1 MLDYLLLINIKK
13 VFFFLLH
20 LSSFVPILAKILVAP
35 WGLKVS
41 WLIYLF
47 FTYVLLEHKPFNGHP
62 IKAFANLQ
70 RQAEC
75 CLIGSLFVAHWVSP
89 MLAPFTFLLLIKAKG
104 IEVDS
109 LSYAFVFFLLFRF
122 DLFQIAL
129 VALSI
134 MSALLQDT
142 ETILATPEGWH
153 RACTRRVMFRGVQV
167 FTLVSA
173 FEGTYTRV
181 LLVVWFI
188 LLKIAVFLYTPEDNP
203 SNIEHKEG
211 DPVKFIQSRRHF
223 L

>member
-1 MLDYLLLINIKK
+1 MLY
-13 VFFFLLH
+13 FLLH
-20 LSSFVPILAKILVAP
+20 LTSFVPILAKILVSS
-35 WGLKVS
+35 WGLKIS
-41 WLIYLF
+41 WIIYLF
-47 FTYVLLEHKPFNGHP
+47 FTYVLLEHKNFNGHP
-62 IKAFANLQ
+62 VKAFANLQ

-75 CLIGSLFVAHWVSP
+75 CLLGSLFVAHWVSP
-89 MLAPFTFLLLIKAKG
+89 MLAPFTFLALIKAKG

-142 ETILATPEGWH
+142 EPILTTPDGWD
-153 RACTRRVMFRGVQV
+153 RACTRRIMFRSVQV

-173 FEGTYTRV
+173 YESAYTRV
-181 LLVVWFI
+181 LLFVWFG
-188 LLKIAVFLYTPEDNP
+188 LLKFAVFLYTPAENP

-211 DPVKFIQSRRHF
+211 DPVKLLQSRRHF

>member
-1 MLDYLLLINIKK
+1 M
-13 VFFFLLH
+13 
-20 LSSFVPILAKILVAP
+20 
-35 WGLKVS
+35 
-41 WLIYLF
+41 
-47 FTYVLLEHKPFNGHP
+47 LLEHQPFNGHP
-62 IKAFANLQ
+62 VKAFANLQ

-89 MLAPFTFLLLIKAKG
+89 MLAPFTFLALIKAKG

-142 ETILATPEGWH
+142 EPILATPSGWH

-167 FTLVSA
+167 FTLITA
-173 FEGTYTRV
+173 YEGTYTRV
-181 LLVVWFI
+181 LLLICVG
-188 LLKIAVFLYTPEDNP
+188 LLKFAVFLYTPEENP

-211 DPVKFIQSRRHF
+211 DPIKFLQSRRHF

>member
-1 MLDYLLLINIKK
+1 MFY
-13 VFFFLLH
+13 FLLH
-20 LSSFVPILAKILVAP
+20 LTTFVPVLAKILVAP

-47 FTYVLLEHKPFNGHP
+47 FTYVLLEHKPFNGYAV
-62 IKAFANLQ
+62 KAFANLQ

-75 CLIGSLFVAHWVSP
+75 CLIGSLFVAYWISP

-104 IEVDS
+104 IEVES

-122 DLFQIAL
+122 DLFQIGL

-142 ETILATPEGWH
+142 EPILATPDGWH
-153 RACTRRVMFRGVQV
+153 RACSRRIMFRGVQV
-167 FTLVSA
+167 FTLISA
-173 FEGTYTRV
+173 YEGTYTR
-181 LLVVWFI
+181 I
-188 LLKIAVFLYTPEDNP
+188 LLLIWSGLLKFAVFLYTPEDRPN
-203 SNIEHKEG
+203 NIEHKEG
-211 DPVKFIQSRRHF
+211 NPVKFLQSRRHF

>member
-1 MLDYLLLINIKK
+1 MYY
-13 VFFFLLH
+13 FLLH
-20 LSSFVPILAKILVAP
+20 LSSFVPILAKILVSS
-35 WGLKVS
+35 WGLKIS

-62 IKAFANLQ
+62 IKAFKNLQ

-89 MLAPFTFLLLIKAKG
+89 VLAPFTFLLLIKAKK

-109 LSYAFVFFLLFRF
+109 LRFAFVFFLLFRF
-122 DLFQIAL
+122 DLFQITL

-134 MSALLQDT
+134 MSCLLQDT
-142 ETILATPEGWH
+142 EQILATPDGWH

-167 FTLVSA
+167 FTLISA
-173 FEGTYTRV
+173 YEGTYARV
-181 LLVVWFI
+181 LLLIWFG
-188 LLKIAVFLYTPEDNP
+188 LLKFAVFLYTPEDRPN
-203 SNIEHKEG
+203 NIEHKEG
-211 DPVKFIQSRRHF
+211 DPVKLLQSRRHF

>member
-1 MLDYLLLINIKK
+1 MFY
-13 VFFFLLH
+13 FLLH
-20 LSSFVPILAKILVAP
+20 LTSFVPILAKILVSS

-41 WLIYLF
+41 WLFYLF
-47 FTYVLLEHKPFNGHP
+47 FTYVLLEHKNFNGHP
-62 IKAFANLQ
+62 VKAFANLQ

-75 CLIGSLFVAHWVSP
+75 CLIGSLFLAHWITP
-89 MLAPFTFLLLIKAKG
+89 MLAPLTFLALIKAKG

-142 ETILATPEGWH
+142 ETILSTPEGWQ
-153 RACTRRVMFRGVQV
+153 RACTRRIMFRGVQV

-181 LLVVWFI
+181 LLLIWFV
-188 LLKIAVFLYTPEDNP
+188 LLKLAVLLYTPEERP
-203 SNIEHKEG
+203 SNIEHNEG
-211 DPVKFIQSRRHF
+211 NPIKFLQSRRHF

>member
-1 MLDYLLLINIKK
+1 MFY
-13 VFFFLLH
+13 FLLH

-35 WGLKVS
+35 WGLKLA
-41 WLIYLF
+41 WFIYLF
-47 FTYVLLEHKPFNGHP
+47 FTYILFEHKNFNAHP
-62 IKAFANLQ
+62 VKSFKNLQ

-89 MLAPFTFLLLIKAKG
+89 MLAPLTFLALIKAKG

-109 LSYAFVFFLLFRF
+109 LSFAFVFFLLFRF

-142 ETILATPEGWH
+142 EPILATPEGWH

-167 FTLVSA
+167 FALISA
-173 FEGTYTRV
+173 YETTYTRILLVIWFV
-181 LLVVWFI
+181 LLKF
-188 LLKIAVFLYTPEDNP
+188 AVFLYTPEDRP

-211 DPVKFIQSRRHF
+211 DPIKFLQSRRHF

>member
-1 MLDYLLLINIKK
+1 MYY
-13 VFFFLLH
+13 FLLH
-20 LSSFVPILAKILVAP
+20 LSSFVPILAKILVSS
-35 WGLKVS
+35 WGLKIS
-41 WLIYLF
+41 WIIYLF
-47 FTYVLLEHKPFNGHP
+47 FTYVLLEHKNFNGYP
-62 IKAFANLQ
+62 VKAFSNLQ

-89 MLAPFTFLLLIKAKG
+89 VLAPFTFLALIKAKK

-142 ETILATPEGWH
+142 ETILATPDGWH

-167 FTLVSA
+167 FTLISA
-173 FEGTYTRV
+173 YEGTYAR
-181 LLVVWFI
+181 I
-188 LLKIAVFLYTPEDNP
+188 LLLIWFLFLKFAVFLYTPDDRP
-203 SNIEHKEG
+203 PNIEHKEG
-211 DPVKFIQSRRHF
+211 DPVKFLQSRRHF

>member
-1 MLDYLLLINIKK
+1 MYY
-13 VFFFLLH
+13 FLLH
-20 LSSFVPILAKILVAP
+20 LTTFVPILAKILVAP

-47 FTYVLLEHKPFNGHP
+47 FSYVLLEHKPFNGHP
-62 IKAFANLQ
+62 IKAFQNLQ

-75 CLIGSLFVAHWVSP
+75 CLIGSLFIAHWISP
-89 MLAPFTFLLLIKAKG
+89 MLAPFTFLALMKAKG

-129 VALSI
+129 VAFSI

-142 ETILATPEGWH
+142 EAILATPDGWH
-153 RACTRRVMFRGVQV
+153 RACTRRIMFRSVQI
-167 FTLVSA
+167 FTLISA
-173 FEGTYTRV
+173 YETTYSR
-181 LLVVWFI
+181 I
-188 LLKIAVFLYTPEDNP
+188 LLLIWFGLLKFAVFLYTPEDNP
-203 SNIEHKEG
+203 SNIDHKDG
-211 DPVKFIQSRRHF
+211 DPVKFLQSRRHF

>member
-1 MLDYLLLINIKK
+1 MIY
-13 VFFFLLH
+13 FLLH
-20 LSSFVPILAKILVAP
+20 ISSFVPIFAKILVAP
-35 WGLKVS
+35 WGLKLA

-47 FTYVLLEHKPFNGHP
+47 FTYILLEHKNFNAHP

-89 MLAPFTFLLLIKAKG
+89 MLAPLTFLALIKAKR

-122 DLFQIAL
+122 DLFQIGL

-142 ETILATPEGWH
+142 EPILATPEGWH
-153 RACTRRVMFRGVQV
+153 RACTRRIMFRSIQIL
-167 FTLVSA
+167 TLMSA
-173 FEGTYTRV
+173 YEGAYTRV
-181 LLVVWFI
+181 LLVIWFV
-188 LLKIAVFLYTPEDNP
+188 LLKFAVFIYTPEDNP

-211 DPVKFIQSRRHF
+211 DPVKFLQSRRHF

>member
-1 MLDYLLLINIKK
+1 MLY
-13 VFFFLLH
+13 FLLH
-20 LSSFVPILAKILVAP
+20 LSTFVPILAKILVAP
-35 WGLKVS
+35 WGLKIS
-41 WLIYLF
+41 WIIYLF
-47 FTYVLLEHKPFNGHP
+47 FTYILLEHKNFNGHP
-62 IKAFANLQ
+62 VKAFANLQ

-89 MLAPFTFLLLIKAKG
+89 MLAPLTFLLLIKAKG

-142 ETILATPEGWH
+142 ETILSTPEGWH
-153 RACTRRVMFRGVQV
+153 RACTRRIMFRSMQI
-167 FTLVSA
+167 FTLVTA
-173 FEGTYTRV
+173 YEGTYTRV
-181 LLVVWFI
+181 LLVIWFG
-188 LLKIAVFLYTPEDNP
+188 LLKFAVFLYTPEERP
-203 SNIEHKEG
+203 SNIDHKEG
-211 DPVKFIQSRRHF
+211 DPIKFLQSRRHF

>member
-1 MLDYLLLINIKK
+1 MQY
-13 VFFFLLH
+13 FLLH
-20 LSSFVPILAKILVAP
+20 ITSFVPILAQILVAP
-35 WGLKVS
+35 YGLKIS

-47 FTYVLLEHKPFNGHP
+47 FSYVLLEHKTFNGHP
-62 IKAFANLQ
+62 VKAFANLQ

-75 CLIGSLFVAHWVSP
+75 CLIGSLFVAHWISP
-89 MLAPFTFLLLIKAKG
+89 MLSPLTFLALIKAKG
-104 IEVDS
+104 FEVDS

-142 ETILATPEGWH
+142 EPILATPDGWD
-153 RACTRRVMFRGVQV
+153 RACTRRIMFRSVQV

-173 FEGTYTRV
+173 YESAYTRV
-181 LLVVWFI
+181 LLVIWSV
-188 LLKIAVFLYTPEDNP
+188 LLKAAVFVYTPEDRP
-203 SNIEHKEG
+203 SNITHKDG
-211 DPVKFIQSRRHF
+211 DPVKLLQEHRHF

>member
-1 MLDYLLLINIKK
+1 MFY
-13 VFFFLLH
+13 FLMH
-20 LSSFVPILAKILVAP
+20 LSTFVPILAKILVGP
-35 WGLKVS
+35 WGLKIS

-62 IKAFANLQ
+62 IKAFKNLQ

-75 CLIGSLFVAHWVSP
+75 CLIGSLFIAYWISP
-89 MLAPFTFLLLIKAKG
+89 MLAPFTFLALIKAKG
-104 IEVDS
+104 IVVDS

-129 VALSI
+129 VAFSI

-142 ETILATPEGWH
+142 EAILATPDGWH
-153 RACTRRVMFRGVQV
+153 RACSRRIMFRGVQV
-167 FTLVSA
+167 FTLVTA
-173 FEGTYTRV
+173 YEGTYTR
-181 LLVVWFI
+181 I
-188 LLKIAVFLYTPEDNP
+188 LLFIWVGLLKFAVFLYTPEDRP

-211 DPVKFIQSRRHF
+211 NPVKFLQSRRHF